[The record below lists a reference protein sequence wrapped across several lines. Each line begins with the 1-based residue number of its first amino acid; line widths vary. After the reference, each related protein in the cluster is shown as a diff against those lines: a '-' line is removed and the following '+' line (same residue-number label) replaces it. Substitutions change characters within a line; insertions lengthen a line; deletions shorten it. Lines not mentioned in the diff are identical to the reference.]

1 MHLASLLPLIALPL
15 SLAKNIS
22 ISVGDGG
29 LIFNPEVVT
38 ADPGDLLQFY
48 FYPKEHSVAQS
59 TFSSPCK
66 PLTGGVYS
74 GFMPETA
81 EGTTIFQVTVNN
93 TDAIYL
99 YCSQIEHCQN
109 GMAMVVNPP
118 STGNT
123 LAAYKSAAKNATTVS
138 PPAIAGGVHIDVTL
152 NSTSVSNTTSTAGA
166 GSNTSITSPTT
177 SSEVF
182 QGGAPSRASLQCGLL
197 GLIGMSGLVFA
208 MI

>member
-81 EGTTIFQVTVNN
+81 EGVGLQQMTLCTLCLDPDFRTK
-93 TDAIYL
+93 YL
-99 YCSQIEHCQN
+99 VDHDLPGHCQ
-109 GMAMVVNPP
+109 
-118 STGNT
+118 
-123 LAAYKSAAKNATTVS
+123 
-138 PPAIAGGVHIDVTL
+138 
-152 NSTSVSNTTSTAGA
+152 
-166 GSNTSITSPTT
+166 
-177 SSEVF
+177 
-182 QGGAPSRASLQCGLL
+182 
-197 GLIGMSGLVFA
+197 
-208 MI
+208 